1 MGVAEADRIGA
12 RGLRVIVDRPWAD
25 AMLDDAVAA
34 VRRNA
39 FEAGPITIGA
49 ARGDPERRALRV
61 EALARAAVGH
71 SRAIEA
77 LAARDRANP
86 DLWLW
91 LGRTRIEEAWTIK
104 PDVRARAV
112 QARRVQAF
120 QEAMESARRPLFTA
134 ASLEPSDPVP
144 WESIMWLY
152 LGLDRPRQEKDAVWY
167 EAVRRYPT
175 LFPAN
180 VARLMMLSPA
190 WGGSAQEMLAFAR
203 QAVSRAPD
211 GDPMAS
217 LMPLAHFERVAAERS
232 PMSRGGW
239 FSDEALREVV
249 SHSGRWPGRDGHPRS
264 VEAHNLF
271 GAAFYLADLRRP
283 ARGHLMRTGGRVSRL
298 PWSYLGD
305 PAQQFQR
312 ACGRLHLVAA

>member
-1 MGVAEADRIGA
+1 MSVVEVDRVRA
-12 RGLRVIVDRPWAD
+12 RGLRLIADRPWAD
-25 AMLDDAVAA
+25 TMLDEAVAA
-34 VRRNA
+34 VRRKV
-39 FEAGPITIGA
+39 FGAGTIAIGA
-49 ARGDPERRALRV
+49 ARGDPERRALRI
-61 EALARAAVGH
+61 EALAKAAVGH

-91 LGRTRIEEAWTIK
+91 LGRTRVEEAWMIK
-104 PDVRARAV
+104 PDVKARAV
-112 QARRVQAF
+112 QAQRTQAF
-120 QEAMESARRPLFTA
+120 QGAMESARTPLFA
-134 ASLEPSDPVP
+134 AVSLAPSDPVP

-167 EAVRRYPT
+167 EAVRRYPM

-180 VARLMMLSPA
+180 VARLMTLSPA
-190 WGGSAQEMLAFAR
+190 WGGSAQEMLEFAR
-203 QAVSRAPD
+203 QAVSRSPD

-217 LMPLAHFERVAAERS
+217 LVPLAHFEQVASGRS

-249 SHSGRWPGRDGHPRS
+249 SHSGRWLGNDSHPRS
-264 VEAHNLF
+264 IEAHNLF

-283 ARGHLMRTGGRVSRL
+283 ARGHLMRTKGRVSTL

-305 PAQQFQR
+305 PAHQFQR

>member
-1 MGVAEADRIGA
+1 MGVAGVDRTRA

-25 AMLDDAVAA
+25 AVLDDAVVA
-34 VRRNA
+34 VHRKV
-39 FEAGPITIGA
+39 FEAGTVVLGA
-49 ARGDPERRALRV
+49 ARGDPERRVLRV
-61 EALARAAVGH
+61 EALAKAAVGH
-71 SRAIEA
+71 SSSIEA
-77 LAARDRANP
+77 LAVHDRANP

-91 LGRTRIEEAWTIK
+91 LGRTRIEEAWAVK

-112 QARRVQAF
+112 QAQRLQAF
-120 QEAMESARRPLFTA
+120 HAAMESARQPLLTA
-134 ASLEPSDPVP
+134 AALAPADPAP
-144 WESIMWLY
+144 WESMIWLC

-167 EAVRRYPT
+167 EAARRHPT

-180 VARLMMLSPA
+180 VARLMTLSPA
-190 WGGSAQEMLAFAR
+190 WGGSAQEMLEFAR
-203 QAVSRAPD
+203 AAAARAYD
-211 GDPMAS
+211 GDPIHA
-217 LMPLAHFERVAAERS
+217 LLPLAHFEQVAAERS
-232 PMSRGGW
+232 PISRGGW

-249 SHSGRWPGRDGHPRS
+249 AHAGRWLGREAHPRA
-264 VEAHNLF
+264 VEAHNVF

-312 ACGRLHLVAA
+312 ACGRLHLVPA

>member
-1 MGVAEADRIGA
+1 MGVAEVDRIRA
-12 RGLRVIVDRPWAD
+12 RRLRVIVDRPWAD
-25 AMLDDAVAA
+25 VVLDDAVAA
-34 VRRNA
+34 VRRRV
-39 FEAGPITIGA
+39 FESGTFTLGA

-71 SRAIEA
+71 SGAIEA
-77 LAARDRANP
+77 LALHDRANP

-104 PDVRARAV
+104 PDVKARAV
-112 QARRVQAF
+112 QAQRLQAF
-120 QEAMESARRPLFTA
+120 QAAMERARQPLFTA
-134 ASLEPSDPVP
+134 AALVPSDPVP

-152 LGLDRPRQEKDAVWY
+152 LGLDRPRQERDAVWF

-180 VARLMMLSPA
+180 VARLMTLSPA
-190 WGGSAQEMLAFAR
+190 WGGSAQEMLEFAR

-211 GDPMAS
+211 GDPMAA
-217 LMPLAHFERVAAERS
+217 LLPLAHFEQVAAERS

-239 FSDEALREVV
+239 FSDGALREIV
-249 SHSGRWPGRDGHPRS
+249 SHAGRWLGGDSHPRS
-264 VEAHNLF
+264 IEAHNLF

-283 ARGHLMRTGGRVSRL
+283 ARGHLTRTGGRVSRL

-305 PAQQFQR
+305 PAQQFER
-312 ACGRLHLVAA
+312 ACGRLRLVPA